1 MSCCVHQLVAKF
13 VCLQFDGGR
22 GFLGAGRWAGGPR
35 GGGLTFFH

>member
-1 MSCCVHQLVAKF
+1 MSCCVHRLVAKF

-22 GFLGAGRWAGGPR
+22 GFLGAGGRASR